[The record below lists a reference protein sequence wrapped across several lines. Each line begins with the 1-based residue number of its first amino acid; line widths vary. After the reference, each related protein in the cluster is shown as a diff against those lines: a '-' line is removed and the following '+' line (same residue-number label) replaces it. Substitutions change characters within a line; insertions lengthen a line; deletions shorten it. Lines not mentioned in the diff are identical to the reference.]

1 MKNFGQIAP
10 ALQLIASWPG
20 MSQMAPC
27 VRVAAGNR
35 QGGQQWTGRVGRWE
49 WRWRLQESK
58 QAVGE
63 ETSGG

>member
-27 VRVAAGNR
+27 VRVAAGYR
-35 QGGQQWTGRVGRWE
+35 QGGQEWTGRLGRRE
-49 WRWRLQESK
+49 WGRRPQGSK
-58 QAVGE
+58 QVVGE
-63 ETSGG
+63 ETSCG